1 MPIYTD
7 AMGMQSGSDDAEYS
21 ANLESKTDKPAD
33 TEDDKY
39 KRQAAQKVEQLGE
52 NNVLNGYRSVT
63 YNFTLAG
70 LNKNYLKDPTKYRE
84 GELDLVILKSGGKG
98 TSGMKLSSSMSVSA
112 LDRGS
117 NGRGTA
123 EFSARDPRRL
133 DLTDE
138 QKATPPKNFGQEF
151 IDNYNSDSPGRFDM
165 FLENVEI
172 ESVMSFSPET
182 NTSLPTKIK
191 FDVIE
196 PYSINGFIE
205 ALQVAAIGAGY
216 PSYLQASFL
225 LKVEFWGYPDDQSVE
240 VSAPV
245 LIPKSERYYPIGF
258 VAVEVDITERGTRY
272 KCSAV
277 PHNERAFGNPNTV
290 KKPIKMEG
298 DNVGAILTNFMD
310 NLNKQVAK
318 SDKEGKEVPENNNHD
333 TYSIKFPSWSE
344 TDGWVDS
351 PSNKIAESKLAEI
364 FKDNALYGMVD
375 PSTVEKPNA
384 YKADGSK
391 QPSPESQAKEPEKV
405 KYTPGKTV
413 IQFAEGMNVNDAIT
427 AVIRDSMYIRDMLK
441 DVKKNI
447 DQYGM
452 LEYFLIKIEMTNLD
466 VIDTV
471 SKKPFQNFCYVVTPY
486 KIHYTRVPT
495 YGSDQIEEEK
505 LKKLSLREYN
515 FIYTGKNVDVLDFK
529 LKFDYLFFEAISPS
543 NSNKDVPAVKTGAG
557 ATNGV
562 EVKTKGTDVKTQELN
577 QVPLAP
583 VKTVDIP
590 VQPQGGSGSQQKD
603 DPYSVMARNMHNAVV
618 NSKASMVQGDL
629 TILGDPFFLVTGGV
643 GNYNPKPTTGR
654 GKLENGEAAHTY
666 SELLITVNFRNPI
679 DIQNFEQGGQMYFN
693 PDRVPFSGIYRVLT
707 AKHSFKDGKFQQKLE
722 ILRMPGQILDQPVKP
737 SKPEDRTTSAPAT
750 DDQALPEVSPD
761 AAPSQRLEYDSAVE
775 LLDRGLPSPGLPG
788 ELSNFTSADGGLG
801 GTDFALLNQTS
812 GFSPDMLS
820 AGSSIIGQS
829 LPTDI
834 SSNIRLNAAGL
845 ASVNQSSLSQAA
857 LISAASNVATN
868 NVSIDQVKNQI
879 SGAIASS
886 SLAYASN
893 KPNIGSGIGEGAS
906 VKLSPASFFPSSL
919 TMNDIRS
926 GQSIDSTKLPLNSLS
941 NLTTL
946 NPRAMPSV
954 QGMGG
959 DVSNFIGGIGN
970 KITALSGTP
979 ADPMA
984 IAAKVGIDASKISGL
999 SPNLQS
1005 KVLDQISSLADST
1018 PANVNLSQAVNS
1030 GLSLNQLS
1038 AKKIPNIPATSPYA
1052 TVFPTSGQSIPS
1064 IPSSGNIVDTNV
1076 TADKFNSVRTQ
1087 LAGLTGN
1094 SPIPDRN
1101 AASSVISKYGS
1112 NSAGLSPLDR
1122 LLNKLS

>member
-1 MPIYTD
+1 MPV
-7 AMGMQSGSDDAEYS
+7 SD
-21 ANLESKTDKPAD
+21 NLESKTEKPAD

-39 KRQAAQKVEQLGE
+39 KRQSAQQIVQLGE
-52 NNVLNGYRSVT
+52 GNILNGYRSVT

-98 TSGMKLSSSMSVSA
+98 TSGMKLSSSINTAA

-117 NGRGTA
+117 LGRGTA

-138 QKATPPKNFGQEF
+138 QKATPPKNFGQELV
-151 IDNYNSDSPGRFDM
+151 DVYNSESPGRFDM

-172 ESVMSFSPET
+172 ESVMSFSSDT

-225 LKVEFWGYPDDQSVE
+225 LKVEFWGYPDNQDVS
-240 VSAPV
+240 VSAPI

-298 DNVGAILTNFMD
+298 ENIGAILTNFMD

-318 SDKEGKEVPENNNHD
+318 SDKEGKEVAENSNHD

-351 PSNKIAESKLAEI
+351 PSNKIASSKLAEI

-391 QPSPESQAKEPEKV
+391 QPTPESQAKEPEKV

-452 LEYFLIKIEMTNLD
+452 LDYFLIKIEMTNLD

-495 YGSDQIEEEK
+495 YGSDQIAEEK

-515 FIYTGKNVDVLDFK
+515 FIYTGKNIDVIDFK
-529 LKFDYLFFEAISPS
+529 LKFDYLFFEAISSS
-543 NSNKDVPAVKTGAG
+543 NSNKDVPATKTGAG

-583 VKTVDIP
+583 VKTVDVP

-643 GNYNPKPTTGR
+643 GNYNPKPATSR
-654 GKLENGEAAHTY
+654 GKLENGEAAHTF

-679 DIQNFEQGGQMYFN
+679 DIQPFEQGGQMYFN
-693 PDRVPFSGIYRVLT
+693 TERVPFSGIYRVLT

-737 SKPEDRTTSAPAT
+737 SNPADRTTSAPAP
-750 DDQALPEVSPD
+750 DDQALPDVSPD
-761 AAPSQRLEYDSAVE
+761 AAPSQRLEYDSAVD
-775 LLDRGLPSPGLPG
+775 LLDRGFPSPGLPG
-788 ELSNFTSADGGLG
+788 ELSNFTNAEGGLG
-801 GTDFALLNQTS
+801 GAEVELLNQTAGLS
-812 GFSPDMLS
+812 ADPLS

-829 LPTDI
+829 LPSDI
-834 SSNIRLNAAGL
+834 SSNIRLSASGL
-845 ASVNQSSLSQAA
+845 AGINQSSLSSAA
-857 LISAASNVATN
+857 LVSAASDVATN
-868 NVSIDQVKNQI
+868 NISINQFKNQI
-879 SGAIASS
+879 SSAIASS
-886 SLAYASN
+886 SLSAALN
-893 KPNIGSGIGEGAS
+893 KYNIGSGMGEGAS
-906 VKLSPASFFPSSL
+906 VKLSAASFSPSSL
-919 TMNDIRS
+919 TMNEIKS
-926 GQSIDSTKLPLNSLS
+926 GLSIDTTKLPLGSLS
-941 NLTTL
+941 SV
-946 NPRAMPSV
+946 PGVSSFGSSAMSSV

-959 DVSNFIGGIGN
+959 NVSNLIGGIGN
-970 KITALSGTP
+970 KISALSGTS

-984 IAAKVGIDASKISGL
+984 LAAKVGIDASKLSGL

-1005 KVLDQISSLADST
+1005 KVLGQISSLADAT
-1018 PANVNLSQAVNS
+1018 PANVDLSQAVNS
-1030 GLSLNQLS
+1030 GLALNQLS
-1038 AKKIPNIPATSPYA
+1038 ANKIQNIPATSPYA
-1052 TVFPTSGQSIPS
+1052 TVFPTSGYAIPS
-1064 IPSSGNIVDTNV
+1064 PSAAGNIIDTNV
-1076 TADKFNSVRTQ
+1076 AKDKFNSIQTQ
-1087 LAGLTGN
+1087 LSGLSGN
-1094 SPIPDRN
+1094 VPIPDKGI
-1101 AASSVISKYGS
+1101 ASSVISKFGS
-1112 NSAGLSPLDR
+1112 SSAGQSPLDK
-1122 LLNKLS
+1122 LLSKFS